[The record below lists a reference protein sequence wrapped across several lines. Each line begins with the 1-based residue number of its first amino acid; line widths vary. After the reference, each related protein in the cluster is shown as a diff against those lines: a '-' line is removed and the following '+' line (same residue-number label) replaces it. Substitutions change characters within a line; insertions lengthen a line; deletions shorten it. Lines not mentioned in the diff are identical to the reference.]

1 MSARVLMAMGG
12 TPAERPAEPAC
23 VAQAAPGG
31 SKAGISLI
39 TSSSNP
45 LRLTAKKH
53 VGTWNISV
61 SS

>member
-1 MSARVLMAMGG
+1 MAMGG